1 MHLLFSMAKLRCV
14 HICALAHQ
22 TCFLKNTLLRMMTSW
37 TFATL
42 QMILLQVN
50 SLKSSTY
57 SVYSQ
62 KHFGIDTQPYC
73 TRTHTYAHYNYLHI
87 LLDVQYEFKALR
99 NVYIRR
105 VSLYHQCIS
114 IFVHTTSTNASS
126 ISPFRCFLLY
136 DVIIFFIIIA
146 SYPFV

>member
-1 MHLLFSMAKLRCV
+1 
-14 HICALAHQ
+14 
-22 TCFLKNTLLRMMTSW
+22 
-37 TFATL
+37 
-42 QMILLQVN
+42 MILLQVN

-146 SYPFV
+146 SYPFVWWCLFQENASSNNIKKRLHLVQNKRAKLHSQKSYVGP